1 MGECTGV
8 NVNARTNLF
17 PPHNRIND
25 RRMDAGSNKGTI
37 LRYPSSQDLIYLVLL
52 QDMPLLPCAVL
63 QQQTLFFLMPLY
75 RFVQGTLSKAKH
87 TILTHPLP
95 LAGIK
100 PLHLWCPFRRCFK
113 GSFDVFWCYV
123 FHIKRN
129 SSGCD
134 QQHCAAEDRLLALP
148 PMPKNTQDNRDI
160 SLRDWKKEK
169 MGSLWWVLHHDSRHS
184 AHALNCLDSVI
195 END

>member
-1 MGECTGV
+1 MQAPTKAQYWGIHHPRASV
-8 NVNARTNLF
+8 
-17 PPHNRIND
+17 
-25 RRMDAGSNKGTI
+25 
-37 LRYPSSQDLIYLVLL
+37 DLIYLVLL
-52 QDMPLLPCAVL
+52 QDMRLLPYAVL
-63 QQQTLFFLMPLY
+63 QQQTLFFSSCLY
-75 RFVQGTLSKAKH
+75 IDSFRGPHQRQN

-129 SSGCD
+129 GSGCD
-134 QQHCAAEDRLLALP
+134 QQHYAAEDRLLALP
-148 PMPKNTQDNRDI
+148 PMPKSTQDNRDI

-169 MGSLWWVLHHDSRHS
+169 MESLWWVLHHDSRHS
-184 AHALNCLDSVI
+184 AHTLNCLDSII